1 MRLELSCINTRPA
14 APRYFLEVE
23 KGPWERGCK
32 PLSACNYVGGGQGA
46 GVRENRGRE
55 GYGRRERKGR
65 EAGVLRGWAAGEKYE
80 TLIFLIQQCVRILS
94 KTRTQNIRANYNAG
108 LD

>member
-1 MRLELSCINTRPA
+1 MDASSTHSMNIINN
-14 APRYFLEVE
+14 APFI
-23 KGPWERGCK
+23 
-32 PLSACNYVGGGQGA
+32 VGGDRGA
-46 GVRENRGRE
+46 GARENRGRE

-65 EAGVLRGWAAGEKYE
+65 EAGVLRGRAAGEKYE

>member
-1 MRLELSCINTRPA
+1 M
-14 APRYFLEVE
+14 
-23 KGPWERGCK
+23 
-32 PLSACNYVGGGQGA
+32 GGDRWAGA
-46 GVRENRGRE
+46 RENRGRE

-65 EAGVLRGWAAGEKYE
+65 EAGVLRGREAGVLRGRAAGEKYE